1 MFVTGL
7 VTYTH
12 YTYLT
17 AVSTC
22 TWQVRERRILAEQ
35 KHPNS
40 LPSLIGC
47 CRNVEK
53 KAGIAIESIM
63 RSLGRNILLFQSEF
77 PPVGLNQIFTF
88 TVIVSSLIRVVDM
101 FQAS

>member
-1 MFVTGL
+1 MAGQGEKDPCGAKAPKF
-7 VTYTH
+7 
-12 YTYLT
+12 
-17 AVSTC
+17 
-22 TWQVRERRILAEQ
+22 
-35 KHPNS
+35 
-40 LPSLIGC
+40 PSQSDRLLSKCG
-47 CRNVEK
+47 K

-77 PPVGLNQIFTF
+77 PPVGLNQIFIF